1 MISIL
6 EGTIP
11 GYSGKLFLISTADRQ
26 WDFCLAVEPT
36 FSYNQTDLRVKLGT
50 MAQSHYR
57 SRLEGG

>member
-50 MAQSHYR
+50 MAQSH
-57 SRLEGG
+57 